1 METVIRCRVMT
12 GCGSVSRLVEPLL
25 HFVVPFASLRA
36 VGVDLR
42 KATLASLI
50 ALAPDLDVFFHVH
63 RSQSHSIIILGA
75 IVLPLLV
82 LTRNRKEARTFVL
95 LGTFGVL
102 THLVLDLF
110 QAPTPLLWPLLNES
124 LMVSA
129 QLNLQIGIA
138 PAITGYVRLVTG
150 ESTIGFFS
158 SFDEPLLT
166 TVGLGISL
174 VLLAPTFF
182 MILRQATSSAKKPE
196 ER

>member
-1 METVIRCRVMT
+1 M
-12 GCGSVSRLVEPLL
+12 VEPLL

>member
-1 METVIRCRVMT
+1 M
-12 GCGSVSRLVEPLL
+12 
-25 HFVVPFASLRA
+25 
-36 VGVDLR
+36 
-42 KATLASLI
+42 
-50 ALAPDLDVFFHVH
+50 
-63 RSQSHSIIILGA
+63 
-75 IVLPLLV
+75 V

-124 LMVSA
+124 LMVSV

-138 PAITGYVRLVTG
+138 PAIAGSVRLLTG

-166 TVGLGISL
+166 AVGLGISL

-182 MILRQATSSAKKPE
+182 MILRQATSSTRKPE
-196 ER
+196 RR